1 MLPRERALKAQETAE
16 SHFSASVT
24 FTPGCATIYYCVL
37 SFTWGLHK
45 YFLSSHVR
53 DFEGS
58 GALPSAVENRGQ
70 QMRPL
75 SSRKKYSSIIQDGS
89 QPTAPRPFGARA
101 RALEKG

>member
-1 MLPRERALKAQETAE
+1 MLPREAAPKAQDTAE

-24 FTPGCATIYYCVL
+24 FAPGCATLYYCVL

-45 YFLSSHVR
+45 DLPSSHVR

-58 GALPSAVENRGQ
+58 GALPNAVEHARQ

-75 SSRKKYSSIIQDGS
+75 SSCRKYSSIIQDGA
-89 QPTAPRPFGARA
+89 QPTAPRPLRARV